1 MSSGNALR
9 RNQVWYVR
17 SAHKM
22 APDTNEER
30 SAHHRQNHTNEA
42 SNPPADCSRHQRRS
56 VMEVFAAAPPC
67 PSVFELAA
75 VEVAAVCVGRGAA
88 ARSAAASAVSGTLQT
103 DFHADQSPPMPSSPY
118 FTAGTLED
126 VTKLSAA
133 ELKRKRAREWIVP
146 MDMKR
151 DQRFSYKNTFSQQ
164 IGPQVRASF
173 YGQFGG
179 DALTPT
185 RSTESY
191 GHGANSVRPPAGG
204 VINSQ
209 VIDSDPSR
217 IFGSAICRQLGIDGD
232 DSIDIQSTAT
242 SRRRTRSVSTVR
254 PIGKPEATTTQSIGS
269 LKSYGH
275 GNKRPWRHPYTTS
288 F

>member
-1 MSSGNALR
+1 
-9 RNQVWYVR
+9 
-17 SAHKM
+17 
-22 APDTNEER
+22 
-30 SAHHRQNHTNEA
+30 
-42 SNPPADCSRHQRRS
+42 
-56 VMEVFAAAPPC
+56 
-67 PSVFELAA
+67 
-75 VEVAAVCVGRGAA
+75 
-88 ARSAAASAVSGTLQT
+88 
-103 DFHADQSPPMPSSPY
+103 
-118 FTAGTLED
+118 
-126 VTKLSAA
+126 
-133 ELKRKRAREWIVP
+133 
-146 MDMKR
+146 
-151 DQRFSYKNTFSQQ
+151 
-164 IGPQVRASF
+164 VRASF

-209 VIDSDPSR
+209 VIDSGMSILFSLFLVDPSR